1 MCVRCVCMHVCV
13 RAFVHVYV
21 CACVR
26 ACVCVCVNH
35 HCSLLPAGASGV
47 VLVVLSFLL
56 SIKVIFNFGKGLK
69 AKCRWRESSGGWLHT
84 DNSGMGCLYNI
95 IIRGETLPKVKNRQL
110 HLLKAPLDAPVA
122 D

>member
-13 RAFVHVYV
+13 RA
-21 CACVR
+21 CVR
-26 ACVCVCVNH
+26 ACVRVCVCVCVSH
-35 HCSLLPAGASGV
+35 HCSLLPAGTSGV

-69 AKCRWRESSGGWLHT
+69 AKCKWRECSGGWLYT

-110 HLLKAPLDAPVA
+110 HLLKAPLDTPVA

>member
-1 MCVRCVCMHVCV
+1 MCVCDVFACMCACVHAC
-13 RAFVHVYV
+13 VHVYV
-21 CACVR
+21 CAY
-26 ACVCVCVNH
+26 VCVSH

-47 VLVVLSFLL
+47 VLVMLSFLL

-69 AKCRWRESSGGWLHT
+69 AKCRWRECSGGWLYT
-84 DNSGMGCLYNI
+84 DNSGMGCLHNI

-110 HLLKAPLDAPVA
+110 HLLRAPLDAPVA